1 MGKPKNS
8 QKRKNSSDGSS
19 TQFTQ
24 LKTARNGGSPVNV
37 SDALHR
43 VNSVLYGD
51 DSDSDE
57 SVILN
62 NTVFEASISGDMSGT
77 NDNNGDKTA
86 PGSAKGEGT
95 PPSNS
100 DILQYLK
107 QMDKKLYKLD
117 SLEEKVSKFDS
128 ELKKLWVFVHGEFKE
143 NKDAMSKVTERIDGL
158 EFSIG
163 LAQEQITQMTNDK
176 AKVNDTLLYVQSQ
189 SMRNNLIFTGIT
201 EDVNEKPDV
210 TESKLRTFM
219 VEKLKLARDI
229 VDGFQLERAH
239 RMGDNSSFGRAG
251 RPRSIVAKFLRFKD
265 REVVRQAR
273 SKLKGTGYFVNEQFP
288 KEIADRRKEL
298 LPKMRQAIRD
308 GKRAWISYDTLYI
321 DGRPIRPESH

>member
-8 QKRKNSSDGSS
+8 RKRKNSSDGSS
-19 TQFTQ
+19 TQ

-37 SDALHR
+37 SDTLHR

-57 SVILN
+57 SVSLN
-62 NTVFEASISGDMSGT
+62 DTVFEASISGDMPGT
-77 NDNNGDKTA
+77 NDNNSDKTA
-86 PGSAKGEGT
+86 PGSAKGGGET
-95 PPSNS
+95 PPTNS

-107 QMDKKLYKLD
+107 QMDKKLNKLD

-128 ELKKLWVFVHGEFKE
+128 ELKKLWVFVHDRFKE

-158 EFSIG
+158 EFSLG

-176 AKVNDTLLYVQSQ
+176 AKVNETLLYVQSQ
-189 SMRNNLIFTGIT
+189 LMRNNLIFTGIT

-210 TESKLRTFM
+210 TESKFRTFM
-219 VEKLKLARDI
+219 VEKLVTRDI

-239 RMGDNSSFGRAG
+239 RMRDNSSFGRMG

-273 SKLKGTGYFVNEQFP
+273 PKLKGTGYFVNEQFP

>member
-1 MGKPKNS
+1 MAIIS
-8 QKRKNSSDGSS
+8 ASE
-19 TQFTQ
+19 Q
-24 LKTARNGGSPVNV
+24 LIIFCGRNKFNFASF
-37 SDALHR
+37 D
-43 VNSVLYGD
+43 VNSGLAIGKDAIGCLSLQLLTRSLLKIKITWAQNYNA
-51 DSDSDE
+51 S
-57 SVILN
+57 LN
-62 NTVFEASISGDMSGT
+62 
-77 NDNNGDKTA
+77 
-86 PGSAKGEGT
+86 
-95 PPSNS
+95 
-100 DILQYLK
+100 LK
-107 QMDKKLYKLD
+107 QMDKKLNKLD

-128 ELKKLWVFVHGEFKE
+128 ELKKLWVFVHDEFKE

-158 EFSIG
+158 EFSLG

-176 AKVNDTLLYVQSQ
+176 AKVNDTQLYVQSQ

-273 SKLKGTGYFVNEQFP
+273 SKLKGTGYFVNEEFP
-288 KEIADRRKEL
+288 KEIADRRKDL